1 MSRYDGPELLAPGHD
16 TTAFECGQP
25 AQTTWLRKY
34 ALTAQQVGTSRVYV
48 VRRRSEQRVVGYHA
62 LAAAAISHQE
72 ASAGIK
78 AGLPRYPIPA
88 TLLTRLGVDVS
99 EQRRG
104 LGKALVVDA
113 IRRTI
118 AAAGEVGAVALLV
131 HAESPEA
138 REFYL
143 HLAEF
148 EESPSDPLH
157 LMIRIRA
164 LRHTLE
170 GE

>member
-1 MSRYDGPELLAPGHD
+1 MSRYEGPELLEPGHD
-16 TTAFECGQP
+16 TTEFECGSP

-34 ALTAQQVGTSRVYV
+34 ALAAQQVGTSRVYV
-48 VRRRSEQRVVGYHA
+48 VRRPSEQRVVGYHA
-62 LAAAAISHQE
+62 LAAAAIGHNE

-88 TLLTRLGVDVS
+88 TLLTRLGVD
-99 EQRRG
+99 
-104 LGKALVVDA
+104 A

-131 HAESPEA
+131 HAESREA

-157 LMIRIRA
+157 LMIRIGA
-164 LRHTLE
+164 LQRTLHVE
-170 GE
+170 

>member
-1 MSRYDGPELLAPGHD
+1 MSRYEGPELLEPGHD
-16 TTAFECGQP
+16 TTEFECGSP

-48 VRRRSEQRVVGYHA
+48 VRRPSEQRVVGYHA
-62 LAAAAISHQE
+62 LAAAAIGHNE

-99 EQRRG
+99 EQGRG

-131 HAESPEA
+131 HAESREA

-157 LMIRIRA
+157 LMIRIGA
-164 LRHTLE
+164 LQRTLDVE
-170 GE
+170 